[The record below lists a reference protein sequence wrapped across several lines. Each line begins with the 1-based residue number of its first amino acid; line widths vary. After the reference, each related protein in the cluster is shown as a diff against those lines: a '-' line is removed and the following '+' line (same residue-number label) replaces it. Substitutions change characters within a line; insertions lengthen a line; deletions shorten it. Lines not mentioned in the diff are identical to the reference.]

1 MVENK
6 QEFNIKEL
14 SIKLQVLTNALKEER
29 KKSQNYSTKLQ
40 EYEELLIKKDNEII
54 NINKVKFEIQSN
66 LSALLKKPIKNTT
79 DIKLN
84 QVVNTFFNKEKINF
98 DQFDRIKDENNSLK
112 LEYKEYQKK
121 YVFEH
126 ANRAQ
131 QKTTIDKTLATHDNN
146 LTEQNTTN

>member
-112 LEYKEYQKK
+112 LEYKE
-121 YVFEH
+121 
-126 ANRAQ
+126 
-131 QKTTIDKTLATHDNN
+131 
-146 LTEQNTTN
+146 

>member
-54 NINKVKFEIQSN
+54 NINKVKFEIQTQTE
-66 LSALLKKPIKNTT
+66 KK
-79 DIKLN
+79 
-84 QVVNTFFNKEKINF
+84 
-98 DQFDRIKDENNSLK
+98 
-112 LEYKEYQKK
+112 
-121 YVFEH
+121 
-126 ANRAQ
+126 A
-131 QKTTIDKTLATHDNN
+131 
-146 LTEQNTTN
+146 